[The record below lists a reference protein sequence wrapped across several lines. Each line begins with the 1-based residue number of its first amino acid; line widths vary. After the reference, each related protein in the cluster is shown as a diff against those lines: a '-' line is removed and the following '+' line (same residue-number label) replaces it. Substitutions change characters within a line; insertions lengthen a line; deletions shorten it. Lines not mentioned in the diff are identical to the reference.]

1 MGPGAQLWSLWFF
14 QVRFFSYRPYQ
25 SIASMAV
32 SNSKLIFLKT
42 SKPQHKENDHFLIFS
57 AEVNERP
64 F

>member
-1 MGPGAQLWSLWFF
+1 MFF
-14 QVRFFSYRPYQ
+14 QVRFFSYRPYP